1 MDTQADAPAAPVEAP
16 APELSPEEHALN
28 IIKALPSEQ
37 QYVPPKRIYYKVFH

>member
-28 IIKALPSEQ
+28 IIKSLPSEQ
-37 QYVPPKRIYYKVFH
+37 QYAPSKRAYWRIFH